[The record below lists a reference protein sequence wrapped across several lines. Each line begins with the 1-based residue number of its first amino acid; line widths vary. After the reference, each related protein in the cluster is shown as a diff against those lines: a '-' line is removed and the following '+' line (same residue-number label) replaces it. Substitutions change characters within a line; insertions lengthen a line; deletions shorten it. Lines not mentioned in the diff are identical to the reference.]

1 MSNKRRAGNISPPPL
16 KRKVLSTTTSAT
28 VANFFKPLSQ
38 KEPEKTTWRIV
49 DKSLLV
55 ANYDNKTIPT
65 YSTPRKIAAFDLDST
80 LIKTSSGATFA
91 KSESDW
97 MWWDPVVPTKLKE
110 LHSEGRVYNV
120 TIFTNQGGIKLD
132 KPGPKLNIFKLKV
145 SAILSALDIPLTL
158 YGATENDKYR
168 KPRSGMWD
176 KMVDDYGTDIHGLN
190 KEESL
195 LVGDAAGRDGDF
207 SASDRYFAF
216 NVGIK
221 FHTPEEY
228 FLGHQP
234 KPVKDVFNPTELATP
249 TVPASAISTKFS
261 KINDPE
267 VVILVG
273 SPGAGKSTFVK
284 RYLAPLGY
292 QRVNQDT
299 LKTREKCLKT
309 AVEFLG
315 VKKSVVVDATNPDID
330 TRKRWIGLAKKCA
343 IPIRCVYLTA
353 PPHICQHNDAVRA
366 FGGDI
371 VNPEN
376 RKILPRLAF
385 TGYASRFKEPTLD
398 EGFLD
403 ITKLEFEW
411 EGSET
416 ERNIWAK
423 YWS

>member
-1 MSNKRRAGNISPPPL
+1 MSNKRRAGDISPPPF
-16 KRKVLSTTTSAT
+16 KRKVMSTTTSAT

-38 KEPEKTTWRIV
+38 KEPEKTTWRVI

-55 ANYDNKTIPT
+55 AKYDNKTIPT
-65 YSTPRKIAAFDLDST
+65 YSKPRKIAAFDLDST
-80 LIKTSSGATFA
+80 LIKTCSGKVFA

-97 MWWDPVVPTKLKE
+97 TWWDPVVPTRLKE
-110 LHSEGRVYNV
+110 LHSEG
-120 TIFTNQGGIKLD
+120 QGGIKLD
-132 KPGPKLNIFKLKV
+132 KPGSKLDIFKLKV
-145 SAILSALDIPLTL
+145 AAMLSALDIPLAL

-176 KMVDDYGTDIHGLN
+176 EMVDDYDTDIHGVN
-190 KEESL
+190 KEESF

-228 FLGHQP
+228 FLGHKP
-234 KPVKDVFNPTELATP
+234 KPVKDVFNPLEVAAPTTP
-249 TVPASAISTKFS
+249 TSAMSTKFR
-261 KINDPE
+261 KINDLE
-267 VVILVG
+267 LVVLVG

-292 QRVNQDT
+292 ERVNQDI
-299 LKTREKCLKT
+299 LKTREKCLK
-309 AVEFLG
+309 AAAEFLG

-330 TRKRWIGLAKKCA
+330 TRKRWIELGKKFT

-385 TGYASRFKEPTLD
+385 TGYASRFKEPTLN

-403 ITKLEFEW
+403 ITEVEFEW

-416 ERNIWAK
+416 ERNIWAR